1 MLELLGLLPKWVAAQ
16 VRKVGGAGSL
26 KWRHFSQV
34 LVTVGGNETQA
45 LMWAFDI
52 FLTYILVISQIAM
65 E

>member
-1 MLELLGLLPKWVAAQ
+1 V
-16 VRKVGGAGSL
+16 GSL

-45 LMWAFDI
+45 LMCAFDI